1 MSICTRATAI
11 PVGTRPMMRYNDGRG
26 DPFTSNCPVFTYWFF
41 PDEEVTL
48 TDNEPDNRKGEGTV
62 SW

>member
-1 MSICTRATAI
+1 MSIYTRATAI
-11 PVGTRPMMRYNDGRG
+11 PVVTRPLPYRG

-48 TDNEPDNRKGEGTV
+48 TDNEPEKGKRRHC
-62 SW
+62 